1 MSRQTTIFF
10 ATDIHGSERCF
21 IKFINA
27 AKFFQA
33 GVLILGG
40 DITGKAMVPIV
51 SQANGSSYRASFLGQ
66 TLTLESEDAAADFER
81 QVRQAGAY
89 PFRTTPEEVAE
100 LAIWLSSDKASFVT
114 GAYIPVDG
122 GYLTR

>member
-21 IKFINA
+21 LKFINA

-51 SQANGSSYRASFLGQ
+51 RQANGSSYRATFLEETSIYVHRYVLHRPLSGIFLKKYGAPRVTILFCLSLTYSF
-66 TLTLESEDAAADFER
+66 T
-81 QVRQAGAY
+81 
-89 PFRTTPEEVAE
+89 
-100 LAIWLSSDKASFVT
+100 KK
-114 GAYIPVDG
+114 
-122 GYLTR
+122 